1 MPHISERG
9 AALPASPIRKLTPY
23 AEATKARGVKVY
35 QLNIG
40 QPDLPT
46 PEKAMEAI
54 RSIDKRTLSYSMS
67 QGTPALRE
75 EFSKYYRTFGI
86 DLDPD
91 EIIVTAGGSEALLAT
106 FLTCFDPGD
115 EVIITEPGYA
125 NYLSFAA
132 AAGLVVKAVT
142 SKIENGFALPSAEDF
157 KKAITPRTKAILICN
172 PNNPTGYLYSPE
184 ELFQLRDLVKEHDL
198 FLISDEVYREFV
210 YTGEPY
216 ISALTLFGIEEN
228 VIVVDSV
235 SKRYSECGIRI
246 GMAVTKNKKVR
257 DALTRFCQAR
267 LSPPLLGQI
276 AAAASVEGTELYSK
290 ECFDEYKARRDYFI
304 SELNKIP
311 GVYSPKPEGAFYTVA
326 RLPVENAEEFCRWCL
341 TDFCYTE
348 NEETD
353 ETEDDGIH
361 FDSPLPGPEKQEPE
375 FIGETVM
382 MAPAAGFYATPG
394 LGMNEVRMAY
404 VLNINDLK
412 RALTV
417 LRAALKAYTDLEKV
431 RLSRR

>member
-23 AEATKARGVKVY
+23 AEAAKARGVKVY
-35 QLNIG
+35 HLNIG

-125 NYLSFAA
+125 NYLSFAE

-210 YTGEPY
+210 YTDEPY
-216 ISALTLFGIEEN
+216 ISALTLFGIEDN

-246 GMAVTKNKKVR
+246 GMVVTRNAEVRTAVLK
-257 DALTRFCQAR
+257 FCQAR

-276 AAAASVEGTELYSK
+276 VAEASIEGTELYSK
-290 ECFDEYKARRDYFI
+290 ECFDEYRSRRDFFI
-304 SELNKIP
+304 KGLNEIP
-311 GVYSPKPEGAFYTVA
+311 GVYSPVPQGAFYTVA
-326 RLPVENAEEFCRWCL
+326 KLPVEDAEDFCQWCL
-341 TDFCYTE
+341 TDFCWRE
-348 NEETD
+348 NAEEAPEEET
-353 ETEDDGIH
+353 GIH
-361 FDSPLPGPEKQEPE
+361 FDSPLPGPEVKEPE
-375 FIGETVM
+375 YVGETVM

-394 LGMNEVRMAY
+394 LGRNEVRMAY
-404 VLNINDLK
+404 VLNKKDLK
-412 RALTV
+412 RALIV
-417 LRAALKAYTDLEKV
+417 LRAALEEYNKV
-431 RLSRR
+431 RP